1 MILIKNLTFSI
12 GCDPS
17 FVGLY
22 DIYTS
27 MALPEVESNKS
38 TKTSAVPSYSHMPR
52 LHIKYFA
59 VQDFNVGIKLAN
71 GLCK

>member
-1 MILIKNLTFSI
+1 MILINILTFSI

-27 MALPEVESNKS
+27 MVLPEVESNKS
-38 TKTSAVPSYSHMPR
+38 KKTSAVPSYSHRPH
-52 LHIKYFA
+52 LHFTYFA
-59 VQDFNVGIKLAN
+59 LQDFNVGIKFAN
-71 GLCK
+71 GVCK